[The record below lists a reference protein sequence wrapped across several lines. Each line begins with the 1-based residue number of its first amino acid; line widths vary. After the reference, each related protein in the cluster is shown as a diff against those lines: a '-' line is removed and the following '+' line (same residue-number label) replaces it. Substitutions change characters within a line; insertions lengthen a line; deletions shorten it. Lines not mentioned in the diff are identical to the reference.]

1 MEQPDFLLDA
11 RRNISYLLRS
21 EITALRLT
29 FFFAEERWNKVVE
42 LLSREKNTLL
52 FNQQTLE
59 FHDKTD
65 NK

>member
-21 EITALRLT
+21 EITALRLP

-42 LLSREKNTLL
+42 LLSREKKY
-52 FNQQTLE
+52 FA
-59 FHDKTD
+59 F
-65 NK
+65 